1 MKHSQWSKLLSL
13 FLVLAMLVQM
23 MPVMSLADDDDLP
36 SFSETAPESAV
47 VTVMG
52 EVEELREENVK
63 HFRLSDGTF
72 VAVNYGMAVH
82 YEDSDGNWQDIDN
95 TISQSAATQTFNLE
109 RDDAIVSF
117 ASSLTNGKVLT
128 TSKGDASITMTLL
141 DSDEVM
147 RMLNGEDETT
157 DETEPEETEATESE
171 ATEPETTESSY

>member
-13 FLVLAMLVQM
+13 LLVLAMLVQM

-52 EVEELREENVK
+52 EAEELREENVK

-95 TISQSAATQTFNLE
+95 TISQSAATHLQSGAGRCHCLFCIQFDK
-109 RDDAIVSF
+109 RK
-117 ASSLTNGKVLT
+117 SLDYFQG
-128 TSKGDASITMTLL
+128 
-141 DSDEVM
+141 
-147 RMLNGEDETT
+147 
-157 DETEPEETEATESE
+157 
-171 ATEPETTESSY
+171 